1 MILQSHSNKKQDG
14 IDRKTDTLIS
24 ETELKAQK
32 SMPLCTTNL
41 QQRSKEYT
49 MDKASIFSK
58 WWGKK
63 QEQHKKKAKLG
74 HWTHT
79 VHKN

>member
-1 MILQSHSNKKQDG
+1 MILQSHNNKKQHG

-24 ETELKAQK
+24 ETELEARK
-32 SMPLCTTNL
+32 SMHLRTTNL
-41 QQRSKEYT
+41 QQRRKEYT
-49 MDKASIFSK
+49 MESLFSK

-63 QEQHKKKAKLG
+63 QEQHKKAKLG